1 MERHIII
8 QDITPCLDNGL
19 YPLKRLAG
27 ESLGVEAT
35 VFRDG
40 HDRIRVVLRWKAADE
55 KDWREAPMQCV
66 NPGLDRWMGGFLLEQ
81 NSRYAFQIEAW
92 TDRFASWI
100 ADFRKRVDAGVPDLE
115 GEWTEGLRRLTPR
128 AATASGAD
136 AKRIS
141 QGVRLIERRDAEALL
156 AEPFCT
162 QLQESAAKTDE
173 RQDAVRSPESQVMAD
188 RTRAVYGAWYEL
200 FVRSQSP
207 VPGRHGTF
215 RDASRRLE
223 DIRGMGFDVVYLAPI
238 HPIGRTGRKGPNN
251 SPACKPGD
259 PGSPW
264 AIGGPEGGHDAVH
277 PELGTLED
285 FDAFVTAAGKLGM
298 EVALDLAL
306 QCSPDHPWV
315 AAHPDWFFRRPDGSI
330 QYAENPPKKYEDIYP
345 LDFDS
350 TDRKALWEEVRRI
363 VLFWAGHGVRIFRVD
378 NPHTKPVAFWE
389 WLIRSVQEEYPDVLF
404 LAEAFTR
411 PPMMLTLAKAGFT
424 QSYTYFTWRNTKAE
438 LSQYMRELR
447 SGAAAEALRP
457 NFFANTP
464 DINPYFLQAGG
475 RPAFALRLVLA
486 ATLTPSYGIYSGFEL
501 CENAALPG
509 REEYLDSEKY
519 ELKCRDWDE
528 PGNIRALVRRVN
540 SIRRSN
546 PALQRPE
553 GIFFLD
559 SDNDGVLAYVRHT
572 LDRSNILLVIVNLDP
587 SNVRESMVS
596 IHPPSLGLAE
606 GSRLRVHDLLSGETY
621 VWGNRNYVKLDPA
634 KTPAHILKLERTI

>member
-1 MERHIII
+1 MERHILI
-8 QDITPCLDNGL
+8 QDVTPCVDNGL
-19 YPLKRLAG
+19 YPVKRLAG
-27 ESLGVEAT
+27 ESLDVEAT

-40 HDRIRVVLRWKAADE
+40 HERIRVVLRWKSADE
-55 KDWREAPMQCV
+55 KEWNEAPLQCV
-66 NPGLDRWMGGFLLEQ
+66 NPGLDRWKGGFLLEQ

-92 TDRFASWI
+92 TDRFASWA
-100 ADFRKRVDAGVPDLE
+100 ADFRKRVDAGVRDLE
-115 GEWTEGLRRLTPR
+115 GAWAEGLRRLAPR
-128 AATASGAD
+128 AGRASGAD
-136 AKRIS
+136 AKRIQ
-141 QGVRLIERRDAEALL
+141 QGIRLMEQRDAAALL
-156 AEPFCT
+156 EEPFCA
-162 QLQESAAKTDE
+162 QLQESAAKADE
-173 RQDAVRSPESQVMAD
+173 RLDAVRTPEYQVMAD
-188 RTRAVYGAWYEL
+188 RSRAVYGAWYEL

-207 VPGRHGTF
+207 VPGRHGTL

-251 SPACKPGD
+251 SPVCRPGD

-285 FDAFVTAAGKLGM
+285 FDAFVASAGRLGM

-315 AAHPDWFFRRPDGSI
+315 AAHPDWFLRRPDGSI

-350 TDRKALWEEVRRI
+350 EDRKALWEEVRRI
-363 VLFWAGHGVRIFRVD
+363 VLFWASHGVRIFRVD

-389 WLIRSVQEEYPDVLF
+389 WLIRSVQEEHPDVLF

-411 PPMMLTLAKAGFT
+411 PPMMLTLARAGFT
-424 QSYTYFTWRNTKAE
+424 QSYTYFAWRNTKHE
-438 LSQYMRELR
+438 LTQYMQELR
-447 SGAAAEALRP
+447 SGAAAEIFRP

-464 DINPYFLQAGG
+464 DINPYFLQSGG
-475 RPAFALRLVLA
+475 KPAFALRLVLA

-509 REEYLDSEKY
+509 KEEYLDSEKY

-528 PGNIRALVRRVN
+528 PGNIRSLIRRVN
-540 SIRRSN
+540 TIRRSN
-546 PALQRPE
+546 PALHRPE

-559 SDNDGVLAYVRHT
+559 SSNDGVLAYVRHT
-572 LDRSNILLVIVNLDP
+572 PDRSNILLVVVNLDP
-587 SNVRESMVS
+587 ANARESMVRV
-596 IHPPSLGLAE
+596 HPPSLGLAE
-606 GSRLRVHDLLSGETY
+606 GARMRVHDLLSGETY
-621 VWGNRNYVKLDPA
+621 VWGDSNYVKLDPV
-634 KTPAHILKLERTI
+634 KTPAHILRFERTV